1 MEGIFKK
8 LMEETEEER
17 SILRGNQSINK
28 AIYTNLTSDFVIQ
41 SEKFLKDDL
50 IMIRKHPRYID
61 FPKHSHDY
69 IEMNYVYHGEFFQKV
84 ADQPIRLKKG
94 EILLLNQHIEH
105 ELKACKKEDIIINF
119 IIHPAFFDYIVTN
132 LSTGFIQNQMLQFL
146 VNSMFDFNQKGEFLY
161 YPVSDSNRIQ
171 DIMNQLLLEM
181 MNQSLLAKSKIKFLM
196 GLLIIELIEQKKN
209 QTATPIKNEQHSFLN
224 DVFLYI
230 EENYRDANL
239 QSLATKFNQNVY
251 WVSRLIKQLTNQNFK
266 DLVQEKRLLVTK
278 NLLLYTDLSMQAIAE
293 EVGYE
298 NVSYFY
304 RIFKQKY
311 GMTPR
316 AYKLELMKTE

>member
-1 MEGIFKK
+1 M
-8 LMEETEEER
+8 
-17 SILRGNQSINK
+17 
-28 AIYTNLTSDFVIQ
+28 
-41 SEKFLKDDL
+41 
-50 IMIRKHPRYID
+50 
-61 FPKHSHDY
+61 
-69 IEMNYVYHGEFFQKV
+69 
-84 ADQPIRLKKG
+84 
-94 EILLLNQHIEH
+94 
-105 ELKACKKEDIIINF
+105 
-119 IIHPAFFDYIVTN
+119 
-132 LSTGFIQNQMLQFL
+132 
-146 VNSMFDFNQKGEFLY
+146 
-161 YPVSDSNRIQ
+161 
-171 DIMNQLLLEM
+171 
-181 MNQSLLAKSKIKFLM
+181 
-196 GLLIIELIEQKKN
+196 
-209 QTATPIKNEQHSFLN
+209 N